1 VEPRPW
7 IRLIIWVSALV
18 LGGLGVVVL
27 IYSIIGSANFAS
39 GFAAIVL
46 AVAAIVY
53 MVVVTVSY
61 ARSSRVGNSRWYDR
75 ERRGF

>member
-1 VEPRPW
+1 M
-7 IRLIIWVSALV
+7 

-27 IYSIIGSANFAS
+27 IYSVIGGASVAS
-39 GFAAIVL
+39 GVVAIAL

-53 MVVVTVSY
+53 MVVVTVRFS
-61 ARSSRVGNSRWYDR
+61 RSERVGNSRWYDR